1 MKSKTKL
8 SVDKKTLEKMF
19 NTAGIKGI
27 TAVKP
32 LGAGMF
38 NAVYVG
44 TANNKKYVIK
54 IAPLKASKVMTY
66 ENGMLKA
73 ELFWYD
79 LIREKTDIKVPTV
92 YYSDFSHNTVDADWF
107 IMEHIVGEHRNKA
120 KLDGETSSMLS
131 ARVVAELHRVQN
143 NKFGY
148 IQNGLYGDW
157 YTALVSMI
165 ENLLNDSAN
174 IGKPTKRGKDLL
186 SLAHKYKSVL
196 EKAPCTMVN
205 YDLWDSN
212 IICGKSGN
220 GNTEFTL
227 IDPER
232 SMWGDPVFDFLCLEN
247 FFAPISEK
255 KKSVEYHNRLCPVKI
270 ELNRETAIRYAFAQG
285 LMALIQETEKFYR
298 FSPFGQGWALDII
311 SSNTLY
317 RKAFEVLKNE

>member
-1 MKSKTKL
+1 MRSDLKFNFFMTILGLSALILTVVTCVSVFSEADGDPVTDNLAYTIVIDAGHGGIDGGVIGTKS
-8 SVDKKTLEKMF
+8 
-19 NTAGIKGI
+19 G
-27 TAVKP
+27 VKESD
-32 LGAGMF
+32 L
-38 NAVYVG
+38 N
-44 TANNKKYVIK
+44 
-54 IAPLKASKVMTY
+54 LKVARELYGLLK
-66 ENGMLKA
+66 ENGFNVIMT
-73 ELFWYD
+73 
-79 LIREKTDIKVPTV
+79 RTD
-92 YYSDFSHNTVDADWF
+92 
-107 IMEHIVGEHRNKA
+107 E
-120 KLDGETSSMLS
+120 
-131 ARVVAELHRVQN
+131 
-143 NKFGY
+143 
-148 IQNGLYGDW
+148 NGLYGDW

-174 IGKPTKRGKDLL
+174 IGKPTKRGKELL
-186 SLAHKYKSVL
+186 SLVHKYKSVL

-232 SMWGDPVFDFLCLEN
+232 SIWGDPVLDFLCLEN

-285 LMALIQETEKFYR
+285 LMALIQEAEKFYR
-298 FSPFGQGWALDII
+298 FSHFGQGWALDII

-317 RKAFEVLKNE
+317 RKTFEVLKNE